1 MALVA
6 AGIANGGVIMK
17 PHILAQVANSQGQV
31 VRTYQPSPWLT
42 ATSAQTAAQ
51 MTQLMTA
58 VVQSGT
64 GTAARIPGIDVA
76 GKTGTAQTGNNT
88 IHAWF
93 VCFAPRHPA
102 QGGGGGVGREP
113 TRGRRG
119 NRRGHR
125 GTDRQG
131 RAASGSAGSLG
142 PRCERL

>member
-17 PHILAQVANSQGQV
+17 PHILAQVADSQGQV
-31 VRTYQPSPWLT
+31 VRTYQPSSWLT
-42 ATSAQTAAQ
+42 ATSAQTATQ
-51 MTQLMTA
+51 MTQLMTT

-93 VCFAPRHPA
+93 VCFAPAIQPKVA
-102 QGGGGGVGREP
+102 VAVLVENQPEGGEATGGVIAAP
-113 TRGRRG
+113 IAKAVLQAAL
-119 NRRGHR
+119 
-125 GTDRQG
+125 QG
-131 RAASGSAGSLG
+131 
-142 PRCERL
+142 P